1 MTLKLKRTPGLYL
14 VGFMA
19 AGKTTV
25 GRALADEIGWPF
37 VDIDSEI
44 ELLEGKAIS
53 QIFAQ
58 HGEAAFREMESSVIR
73 THVDGIEKGQPSVM
87 ALGGGAFIQSRNWD
101 LLQNNGVTVWLDCP
115 LDTVC
120 RRLGDV
126 DPTRPLA
133 ADRNVLAQ
141 LFDDRR
147 PLYAR
152 ADYRVD
158 ADTEDTGEIIKRIL
172 SLPLF

>member
-19 AGKTTV
+19 SGKTTV
-25 GRALADEIGWPF
+25 GHALADEIGWPF

-44 ELLEGKAIS
+44 ELREGKAIAK
-53 QIFAQ
+53 IFSEQ
-58 HGEAAFREMESSVIR
+58 GEAAFREIEHSVIR
-73 THVDGIEKGQPSVM
+73 AHVKSIETGQPSVM
-87 ALGGGAFIQSRNWD
+87 ALGGGAFVQPGNRE

-115 LDTVC
+115 FETVC
-120 RRLGDV
+120 KRLGDC
-126 DPTRPLA
+126 DPSRPLA
-133 ADRNVLAQ
+133 ANRGGLAKLFEDRQ
-141 LFDDRR
+141 

-158 ADTEDTGEIIKRIL
+158 ADTENTVEIIQRIL